1 MIKSKF
7 LLLAAL
13 AITVL
18 SSCGGGSRDL
28 PKKQRIPCDYYWCS
42 KCTDEK
48 LHIQPLLKVFR
59 MWKFVQK

>member
-28 PKKQRIPCDYYWCS
+28 PKKQRIP
-42 KCTDEK
+42 
-48 LHIQPLLKVFR
+48 L
-59 MWKFVQK
+59 